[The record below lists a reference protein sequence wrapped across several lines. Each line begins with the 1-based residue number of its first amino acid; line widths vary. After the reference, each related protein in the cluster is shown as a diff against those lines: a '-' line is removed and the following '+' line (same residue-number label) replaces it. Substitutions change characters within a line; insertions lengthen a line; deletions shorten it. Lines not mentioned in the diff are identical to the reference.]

1 MFIEQ
6 VNFVPIATNSSGK
19 EKIIKHT
26 DEVKSPVLAFIQL
39 NSDIFEIEIES
50 KGCEN
55 FAHHKK

>member
-6 VNFVPIATNSSGK
+6 VNFVPIAADSSGK
-19 EKIIKHT
+19 EEVVKHP
-26 DEVKSPVLAFIQL
+26 DQIKSPVLAFIQL